1 MRGEQLARQWRI
13 LRALESNRHGI
24 TVADLAEQEGC
35 HARTVWRDLAALQ
48 EAGFPLDSEK
58 DGQKSRFGFIEGYK
72 FHLPVPFTVTEL
84 MSLYFYRDI
93 LAIFKDTVFYES
105 LDELFRKVRST
116 LPQESLSYLTR
127 IEQTFHIGFKPF
139 KDYSQFKEIITQIN
153 EAVLN
158 LRVIEMRYYSMSSKR
173 ETTRKV
179 DPYKVWFFNGTLY
192 LIGWCHVHDEIRM
205 FVLDRIRLLHVTEE
219 RFIPPD
225 DFDLNAYLKDSFG
238 VIRTDPERVVIRFDR
253 SLERF
258 LKENIWH
265 PSQEFSKD
273 NDGNLLLAMEVGGLS
288 EVMSWVL
295 GFRRQAEVLEPEHL
309 RKAVAKEAAAVA
321 GRYEE
326 TKSRAIGET
335 SNGEWGRA
343 TVAGEHHRDWF

>member
-13 LRALESNRHGI
+13 LRTIESQNHGI
-24 TVADLAEQEGC
+24 TVAELAQQEGC
-35 HARTVWRDLAALQ
+35 HARTIWRDLAAIQ
-48 EAGFPLDSEK
+48 DAGFPLYSEK
-58 DGQKSRFGFIEGYK
+58 DGQKSRFSFVEGYT

-93 LAIFKDTVFYES
+93 LRIFKDTVFYES

-116 LPQESLSYLTR
+116 LPQESLSYLR
-127 IEQTFHIGFKPF
+127 RMEQTFHIGFKPF
-139 KDYSQFKEIITQIN
+139 KDYSAFKEVIKQIN

-158 LRVIEMRYYSMSSKR
+158 LRVLEMRYYSMSSKR

-205 FVLDRIRLLHVTEE
+205 FVLDRIRLLHVTDQ

-225 DFDLNAYLKDSFG
+225 DFDLDEYMRDAFG
-238 VIRTDPERVVIRFDR
+238 VIHTDVEKVAIKFDP
-253 SLERF
+253 SLERY

-265 PSQEFSKD
+265 PSQVFKKD
-273 NDGNLLLAMEVGGLS
+273 KDGSVVMAMAVGGLV
-288 EVMSWVL
+288 EVVSWVL
-295 GFRRQAEVLEPEHL
+295 GFGRQAEVIEPEHL
-309 RKAVAKEAAAVA
+309 RRAVAEEIAATMENYGQDPARPSEEAA
-321 GRYEE
+321 EE
-326 TKSRAIGET
+326 KT
-335 SNGEWGRA
+335 W
-343 TVAGEHHRDWF
+343 

>member
-13 LRALESNRHGI
+13 LRTIESRNHGA
-24 TVADLAEQEGC
+24 TVAELAQQEGC
-35 HARTVWRDLAALQ
+35 HARTIWRDLAAIQ
-48 EAGFPLDSEK
+48 EAGFPLYSEK
-58 DGQKSRFGFIEGYK
+58 NGQKSRWSFVAGYT

-93 LAIFKDTVFYES
+93 LKIFKDTVFYES
-105 LDELFRKVRST
+105 LDELFRKARST
-116 LPQESLSYLTR
+116 LPQESLSYLRR

-139 KDYSQFKEIITQIN
+139 KDYSRFKEVIKQIN

-158 LRVIEMRYYSMSSKR
+158 LRVLEMRYYSMSSKR

-192 LIGWCHVHDEIRM
+192 LIGWCHIHDEIRM
-205 FVLDRIRLLHVTEE
+205 FVLDRIKLLHVTDQ

-225 DFDLNAYLKDSFG
+225 DFDLDEYMRDSFG
-238 VIRTDPERVVIRFDR
+238 VIHTDVEKVVIKFDP
-253 SLERF
+253 SLERY

-265 PSQEFSKD
+265 PSQVFEKNKD
-273 NDGNLLLAMEVGGLS
+273 GSVVLTIEVGGLV

-295 GFRRQAEVLEPEHL
+295 GFGRQAEVLAPEHL
-309 RKAVAKEAAAVA
+309 REAVGRELEATM
-321 GRYEE
+321 GRYVGDAVQPSQEE
-326 TKSRAIGET
+326 AEESP
-335 SNGEWGRA
+335 W
-343 TVAGEHHRDWF
+343 